1 MIIKMLQFSI
11 LVFLLTGCRDS
22 SHSAATDGITKHLD
36 VEQAKKIIEEK
47 SDLIIIDVRTPEEW
61 SDGSLPG
68 TINIDVKASDFE
80 SKVNELDKSRT
91 YMVHCRSGKRSTKAV
106 GIMEKN
112 GFTNIYHLD
121 GGYLAWNK
129 K

>member
-11 LVFLLTGCRDS
+11 LVFLVVGCKDS
-22 SHSAATDGITKHLD
+22 SQREGTDGITKHLN
-36 VEQAKKIIEEK
+36 VEEAKKVIEEK

-91 YMVHCRSGKRSTKAV
+91 YLVHCRSGKRSTKAV
-106 GIMEKN
+106 GIMEKY
-112 GFTNIYHLD
+112 GFTDIYHLD
-121 GGYLAWNK
+121 GGYLAWTK